1 MTETRKAE
9 DRSRLFED
17 LLSHRE
23 DVYRICLGFSR
34 NTCDAEELAQEV
46 YLKAYKK
53 MSSLENSGLAKE
65 WLFRITRNTC
75 LDHKKRRRFFR
86 FIELGKD
93 NEPQERETPDTL
105 FGEREQTRILKEI
118 IRALPR
124 KQKEV
129 LILREYGD
137 LSYKE
142 LARTLGI
149 KEGTV
154 MSRLNRARRIVTNQM
169 EKKGHGTKP

>member
-1 MTETRKAE
+1 MTETKKAE
-9 DRSRLFED
+9 DRSLLIAD
-17 LLSHRE
+17 LLSHQE
-23 DVYRICLGFSR
+23 DVYRICLGFSK
-34 NTCDAEELAQEV
+34 NTCDAEELAQDV

-53 MSSLENSGLAKE
+53 LSSLENSGLSKE
-65 WLFRITRNTC
+65 WLFRITKNTC

-93 NEPQERETPDTL
+93 NEPQERETPDML

-142 LARTLGI
+142 IARTLGI

-154 MSRLNRARRIVTNQM
+154 MSRLNRARRLVMNEM
-169 EKKGHGTKP
+169 ERKSHETKP